1 MSLSVA
7 EHINKKLSSS
17 AELTEIVCD
26 RLFPVAVKENVELPF
41 IVYERESVVPNSTKD
56 GTEGDTVTEN
66 VFVFAESY
74 KHSVEIAELVRDAL
88 DGSTGSYSGF
98 EVDEC
103 DYQDAA
109 ETYENGVYVQQL
121 VFNINTY

>member
-17 AELTEIVCD
+17 TELTEIVCD

-66 VFVFAESY
+66 VFIFAESY
-74 KHSVEIAELVRDAL
+74 KQSVQIAELVRKSL
-88 DGSTGSYSGF
+88 DGSQGSYSTF
-98 EVDEC
+98 DVDEC
-103 DYQDAA
+103 DFSDAA
-109 ETYENGVYVQQL
+109 ETYEDGVYIQQL
-121 VFNINTY
+121 VFNITTY